1 MDLSKLNRRTFLQA
15 SAAAGLAAAVES
27 SAAEGLVKTKAAPA
41 ARTIEGETKIVK
53 TCCRACI
60 HNCAVLAHVRNGRV
74 VKLEGNPDYPMSHG
88 SMCAKGLAGISALY
102 HPNRNKYPLMRVG
115 KRGENKWKRISWKEA
130 IDTIAGKMEE
140 VRREYGAESVL
151 FSTGGGGNPA
161 FRGIPRVANAF
172 GTPNFYEP
180 GCAQCFLPRTLAYHM
195 MYGGPTT
202 SIADEQAREVYNP
215 NTEMKCLVMWG
226 TDVSYS
232 CPAGGGRALSD
243 LRAKGVKTVSIDP
256 RFVPDAAK
264 ADVWL
269 PIRPGTDVAL
279 MLCWTKYIMEKDL
292 YDHEFVMRWTNL
304 PYLVN
309 VKTKLLVRAADLGMG
324 DAKTYVVWDKNTN
337 SPKPIAYPW
346 DDALDPALEEAR
358 ALRRGLDRAR
368 PYRQALRA

>member
-140 VRREYGAESVL
+140 VRREYGAES
-151 FSTGGGGNPA
+151 
-161 FRGIPRVANAF
+161 RIPR
-172 GTPNFYEP
+172 
-180 GCAQCFLPRTLAYHM
+180 H
-195 MYGGPTT
+195 
-202 SIADEQAREVYNP
+202 SARCE
-215 NTEMKCLVMWG
+215 CLRH
-226 TDVSYS
+226 
-232 CPAGGGRALSD
+232 AEL
-243 LRAKGVKTVSIDP
+243 LRAGLRPVLPAAHARLPHDV
-256 RFVPDAAK
+256 RRPD
-264 ADVWL
+264 DV
-269 PIRPGTDVAL
+269 D
-279 MLCWTKYIMEKDL
+279 
-292 YDHEFVMRWTNL
+292 
-304 PYLVN
+304 
-309 VKTKLLVRAADLGMG
+309 
-324 DAKTYVVWDKNTN
+324 
-337 SPKPIAYPW
+337 
-346 DDALDPALEEAR
+346 
-358 ALRRGLDRAR
+358 RRRTGA
-368 PYRQALRA
+368 

>member
-346 DDALDPALEEAR
+346 DDALDPALDGAFTWGGVE
-358 ALRRGLDRAR
+358 
-368 PYRQALRA
+368 

>member
-232 CPAGGGRALSD
+232 CP
-243 LRAKGVKTVSIDP
+243 
-256 RFVPDAAK
+256 
-264 ADVWL
+264 
-269 PIRPGTDVAL
+269 
-279 MLCWTKYIMEKDL
+279 
-292 YDHEFVMRWTNL
+292 
-304 PYLVN
+304 
-309 VKTKLLVRAADLGMG
+309 RAAAVRSRTCAPRASRRSRSTRASCPTPPRPTSGFRSVQAPTWRLCSAGPSTSWRRICTIM
-324 DAKTYVVWDKNTN
+324 N
-337 SPKPIAYPW
+337 S
-346 DDALDPALEEAR
+346 
-358 ALRRGLDRAR
+358 
-368 PYRQALRA
+368 

>member
-88 SMCAKGLAGISALY
+88 AMCAKGLAGISALY

-161 FRGIPRVANAF
+161 FRGIPR
-172 GTPNFYEP
+172 
-180 GCAQCFLPRTLAYHM
+180 H
-195 MYGGPTT
+195 
-202 SIADEQAREVYNP
+202 SARCE
-215 NTEMKCLVMWG
+215 CLRH
-226 TDVSYS
+226 
-232 CPAGGGRALSD
+232 AEL
-243 LRAKGVKTVSIDP
+243 LRAGLRPVLPAAHP
-256 RFVPDAAK
+256 RLPHDVRRPD
-264 ADVWL
+264 DV
-269 PIRPGTDVAL
+269 D
-279 MLCWTKYIMEKDL
+279 
-292 YDHEFVMRWTNL
+292 
-304 PYLVN
+304 
-309 VKTKLLVRAADLGMG
+309 
-324 DAKTYVVWDKNTN
+324 
-337 SPKPIAYPW
+337 
-346 DDALDPALEEAR
+346 
-358 ALRRGLDRAR
+358 RRRTGA
-368 PYRQALRA
+368 